1 MQRNK
6 ASSRKNLVLRS
17 NLSEIRIV
25 VIHMAEIEAK
35 LRSNLISN
43 LVFERIQL
51 LITSY
56 FANSTL
62 SNSVYETLN
71 EGVL

>member
-1 MQRNK
+1 M
-6 ASSRKNLVLRS
+6 
-17 NLSEIRIV
+17 